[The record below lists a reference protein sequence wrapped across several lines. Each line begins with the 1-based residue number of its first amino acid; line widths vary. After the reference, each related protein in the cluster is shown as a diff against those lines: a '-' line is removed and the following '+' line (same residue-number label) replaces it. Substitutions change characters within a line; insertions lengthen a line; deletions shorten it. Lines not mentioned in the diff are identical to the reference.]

1 MGSRRRTGRVFVVS
15 SPSGGGKTTVVERLL
30 RAVPR
35 LVRSISV
42 TTRPPRPGERHGRD
56 YRFVTPAVFRR
67 LRRGGRLLE
76 WASVHGE
83 RYGTLKAPVLRSL
96 ARGRHVVLCIDV
108 QGARQVRRVL
118 GARAVLVFLL
128 PPSMRRLRARLLR
141 RRTESPAALRQ
152 RLAAARREI
161 ACARWYDHTVV
172 NDRLDRTVRTMRTI
186 LSGKPI
192 AQGTTRRPAGRA
204 GQRKGQPTHGASAD

>member
-1 MGSRRRTGRVFVVS
+1 MAAPQRTGRVFVVS

-30 RAVPR
+30 RAGPR
-35 LVRSISV
+35 LVRSVSV
-42 TTRPPRPGERHGRD
+42 TTRPRRPGERHGRD

-83 RYGTLKAPVLRSL
+83 WYGTLKAPVLRSL
-96 ARGRHVVLCIDV
+96 ARGHHVVLCIDV

-118 GARAVLVFLL
+118 GTRAVLVFLL

-141 RRTESPAALRQ
+141 RRTESPAAIRQ

-161 ACARWYDHTVV
+161 ACARWYDHTIV
-172 NDRLDRTVRTMRTI
+172 NDRLDRTVRAMHVIICGDTR
-186 LSGKPI
+186 
-192 AQGTTRRPAGRA
+192 AQGAGD
-204 GQRKGQPTHGASAD
+204 QRKGQPTHGASAD

>member
-1 MGSRRRTGRVFVVS
+1 MRSSRGGGRVFVVS
-15 SPSGGGKTTVVERLL
+15 SPSGGGKTTVVKRLL
-30 RAVPR
+30 RATPR
-35 LVRSISV
+35 LARSVSV
-42 TTRPPRPGERHGRD
+42 TTRPPRPGERRGRD
-56 YRFVTPAVFRR
+56 YRFVTPAAFQR
-67 LRRGGRLLE
+67 LRRAGRLLE

-83 RYGTLKAPVLRSL
+83 WYGTPKDPVLRAL
-96 ARGRHVVLCIDV
+96 ARGRSVVLCIDV
-108 QGARQVRRVL
+108 QGARQIRRAL

-141 RRTESPAALRQ
+141 RRTEAPGALRR

-161 ACARWYDHTVV
+161 ACARWYDHAVV
-172 NDRLDRTVRTMRTI
+172 NDRLDRTVRTMRAI
-186 LSGKPI
+186 LSGRSI